1 MTAIIDLYSSF
12 VVNWSLSNTM
22 HGKGRATDNAF
33 IGNRWKMVKYEDIY
47 LKAYEDGI
55 ELHNGLA
62 QCFYN
67 WNFHRRHSKIGDKY
81 PSQFYL
87 QTRPALCQ

>member
-1 MTAIIDLYSSF
+1 
-12 VVNWSLSNTM
+12 
-22 HGKGRATDNAF
+22 
-33 IGNRWKMVKYEDIY
+33 MVKYEDIY

-67 WNFHRRHSKIGDKY
+67 WNFHRRYSKIGDKY